1 MVTLFAPYLGIL
13 ITLHFTAAAFCT
25 SCHFLIKI
33 KAAAQR
39 KKNKLIR
46 WLNLHLWSAFI
57 MFFRF
62 SFYLWVS
69 NRWGWMSPG
78 FLLVFDISIWIIDIW
93 QSLKAFQSHPF
104 STFFWY
110 HQAIREYLFA
120 LTLPR
125 KVGWWWPL
133 ARCDSDCSSQEAASL
148 RVGGGPSTAHC
159 GHTAHYYGH
168 TSIQS

>member
-1 MVTLFAPYLGIL
+1 MVALFAPYLGIL
-13 ITLHFTAAAFCT
+13 ITLHFTTAAFCT

-39 KKNKLIR
+39 KRKQVDQMVKLGFMISIH
-46 WLNLHLWSAFI
+46 NVFPVQ
-57 MFFRF
+57 
-62 SFYLWVS
+62 FYLWVS

-148 RVGGGPSTAHC
+148 RVGGGPSTAHH
-159 GHTAHYYGH
+159 GHTAHYGH